1 MFKIRPFKLKSGIYA
16 ILLISGLMFLG
27 SCRDGG
33 VNSSGNQ
40 STSSTESTTPAPS
53 SADNPGI
60 NNIMAGSDDSAG
72 QHHYICVN
80 NCEGSGS
87 DSSGTCPVCGETLL
101 HNDAYHSSGGSENI
115 TLPDAGATANASG
128 EHHYICS
135 AGCGG
140 GGPSSGSC
148 PSCGAALVHN
158 DAYHSSGGSESITLP
173 DAGATANASGE
184 HHFVCSAG
192 CGGGG
197 ASAGNCPSCGAEL
210 VHNDA
215 YHSQG
220 ASSNIQSASPSGPN
234 MGDSKVKYPSV
245 FNSPDA
251 PRAAVP
257 QGGGGSGHH
266 YICSAGC
273 GGGGPSQGSCPS
285 CGATLVHNDAY
296 HQ

>member
-1 MFKIRPFKLKSGIYA
+1 MFEIRSFRLKSGIYV
-16 ILLISGLMFLG
+16 ILLISGLMLLG

-33 VNSSGNQ
+33 VSSSGGQNASSPQ
-40 STSSTESTTPAPS
+40 STSPAPS

-60 NNIMAGSDDSAG
+60 NNIMAGSDNSSA
-72 QHHYICVN
+72 QHHYICAN

-115 TLPDAGATANASG
+115 TLPDAGATANVSG
-128 EHHYICS
+128 EHHFMCS
-135 AGCGG
+135 AGCGD
-140 GGPSSGSC
+140 GGP
-148 PSCGAALVHN
+148 
-158 DAYHSSGGSESITLP
+158 
-173 DAGATANASGE
+173 
-184 HHFVCSAG
+184 
-192 CGGGG
+192 
-197 ASAGNCPSCGAEL
+197 SAGNCPSCGAEL

-215 YHSQG
+215 YHAQG
-220 ASSNIQSASPSGPN
+220 ASSNVQPATPSGRN
-234 MGDSKVKYPSV
+234 MGESKVKYPSV

-251 PRAAVP
+251 PRASVP
-257 QGGGGSGHH
+257 RGGGGTGHH

-285 CGATLVHNDAY
+285 CGAALVHNDAY